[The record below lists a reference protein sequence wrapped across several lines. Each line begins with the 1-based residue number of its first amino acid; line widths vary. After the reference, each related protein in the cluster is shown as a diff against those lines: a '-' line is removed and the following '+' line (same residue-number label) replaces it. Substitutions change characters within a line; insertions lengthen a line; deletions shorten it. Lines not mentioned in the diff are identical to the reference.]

1 MILKAKT
8 AKTIQC
14 KDFTELVKKKKK
26 KSDLD
31 KTSYENI
38 KESYIDEYG
47 LHINR
52 TSFSILDKNLISSI
66 CNFCFFDSKKEL
78 NIDKLI
84 NCLNNITLYD
94 GLTPESETIS
104 KRWKIPALNILIVLC
119 AKQTTGRGGLENFK
133 KSNSRGDLNFR
144 GWWGVGKMKKS
155 QFLCKM
161 KYKLFN
167 VDYLQS
173 KEYKGKE

>member
-14 KDFTELVKKKKK
+14 KDFTELVKKKKKK

-52 TSFSILDKNLISSI
+52 TSFSILDKNLISGI

-104 KRWKIPALNILIVLC
+104 KR
-119 AKQTTGRGGLENFK
+119 
-133 KSNSRGDLNFR
+133 
-144 GWWGVGKMKKS
+144 
-155 QFLCKM
+155 
-161 KYKLFN
+161 
-167 VDYLQS
+167 
-173 KEYKGKE
+173 

>member
-1 MILKAKT
+1 MILKAKI

-14 KDFTELVKKKKK
+14 KDFTELVKK

-47 LHINR
+47 LPINR
-52 TSFSILDKNLISSI
+52 IGFSILDKNLISDI
-66 CNFCFFDSKKEL
+66 CNFCFFDSKEEL

-94 GLTPESETIS
+94 DLTPESETIS
-104 KRWKIPALNILIVLC
+104 MN
-119 AKQTTGRGGLENFK
+119 
-133 KSNSRGDLNFR
+133 
-144 GWWGVGKMKKS
+144 
-155 QFLCKM
+155 
-161 KYKLFN
+161 
-167 VDYLQS
+167 
-173 KEYKGKE
+173 